1 MNSTYSIHL
10 KGNKCEQFHRKIWKV
25 LMPPGGGVGGSSSG
39 GSNNGVVSGQPT
51 SAPRSIPTT
60 PSMATTTPFN
70 TPAFSVGAPTAP
82 GPITHEMFSNALQN
96 ALAASAS
103 RVS

>member
-1 MNSTYSIHL
+1 MS
-10 KGNKCEQFHRKIWKV
+10 
-25 LMPPGGGVGGSSSG
+25 PGGVGGSSSG

-103 RVS
+103 RVSKRKVEWSY